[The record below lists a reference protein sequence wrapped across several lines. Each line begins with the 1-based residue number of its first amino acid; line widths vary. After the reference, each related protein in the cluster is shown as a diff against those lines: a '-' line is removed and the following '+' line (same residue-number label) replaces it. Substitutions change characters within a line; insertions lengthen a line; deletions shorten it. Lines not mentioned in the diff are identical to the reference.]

1 MLASNQ
7 AALVPI
13 LVASIVVPLAVLAGV
28 LRLMWRSSKRHGS
41 DGAPEGHSTQL
52 LRWTRVSRGAWTWRG
67 FWVMAVA
74 LGPGGRRVG
83 NDDSSL

>member
-41 DGAPEGHSTQL
+41 DGAPK
-52 LRWTRVSRGAWTWRG
+52 AI
-67 FWVMAVA
+67 AP
-74 LGPGGRRVG
+74 GP
-83 NDDSSL
+83 